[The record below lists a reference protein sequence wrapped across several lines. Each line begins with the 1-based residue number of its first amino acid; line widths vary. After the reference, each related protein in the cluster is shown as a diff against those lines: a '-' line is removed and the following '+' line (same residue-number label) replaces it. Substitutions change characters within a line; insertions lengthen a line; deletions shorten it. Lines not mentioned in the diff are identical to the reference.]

1 MKSLARADPSSEQ
14 YTWVRQGRVSRDAK
28 AGFGYRGMVSKKHP
42 RRRREL
48 LSRYGR
54 ITSWHAS
61 LSERADRPR
70 GQPPERESH
79 ASIQL
84 EGEFTEPVRDVTRF
98 LIQVSP
104 TDKPDIGNADVPN
117 VGAFISIKPELQGVV
132 DMTESRFQG
141 LLALAA
147 SGRLEWFHVAFT
159 VPFRRSALIVSIDFT
174 TRPPE

>member
-1 MKSLARADPSSEQ
+1 
-14 YTWVRQGRVSRDAK
+14 
-28 AGFGYRGMVSKKHP
+28 MVSNKHP

-48 LSRYGR
+48 LGRYGR

-61 LSERADRPR
+61 LSERVDRPR

-79 ASIQL
+79 ASIQF

-104 TDKPDIGNADVPN
+104 KDKLGIGNADVPN

-132 DMTESRFQG
+132 DMTDSHFQE
-141 LLALAA
+141 LLTLAG
-147 SGRLEWFHVAFT
+147 SGRLAWCHVAFT

-174 TRPPE
+174 TRPPDEEG

>member
-1 MKSLARADPSSEQ
+1 
-14 YTWVRQGRVSRDAK
+14 
-28 AGFGYRGMVSKKHP
+28 MVSTKNP

-61 LSERADRPR
+61 LSERVDRPR

-79 ASIQL
+79 ASIQF

-98 LIQVSP
+98 LMQVSP
-104 TDKPDIGNADVPN
+104 TDKPGIGNADVPN

-174 TRPPE
+174 TRPPEEEA